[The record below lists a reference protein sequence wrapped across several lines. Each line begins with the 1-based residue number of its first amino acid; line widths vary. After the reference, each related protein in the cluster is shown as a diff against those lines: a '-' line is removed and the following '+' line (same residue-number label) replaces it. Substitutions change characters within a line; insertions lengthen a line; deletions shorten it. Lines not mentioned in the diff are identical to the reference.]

1 LDTSSNSLSVLK
13 LSIIFV
19 PEVSC
24 NVLCSEGKTLLQTS
38 DYVVIHVVK
47 DPDTGNVRAQY
58 VV

>member
-1 LDTSSNSLSVLK
+1 VLK

-24 NVLCSEGKTLLQTS
+24 NVLCSEGKTLLQIS

-47 DPDTGNVRAQY
+47 DPDTGNVREQY